1 MKVAETNAPKLLS
14 VTTVTTVTHWKWRI
28 DGDEDE
34 DVGYFQRFSR
44 NGFHFAQHLN
54 ESCKRDSGQSS
65 FSIAPKCFIFLL
77 KMFCAVLFVLL
88 IRFDHSI
95 CIMNEMA
102 IDINDIM
109 SDKLMPT
116 SFFVIEGTEPIDN
129 ATTSN
134 LFNNITSVL
143 LPKIDGNFQSAYKLM
158 NFHR

>member
-1 MKVAETNAPKLLS
+1 
-14 VTTVTTVTHWKWRI
+14 
-28 DGDEDE
+28 
-34 DVGYFQRFSR
+34 
-44 NGFHFAQHLN
+44 
-54 ESCKRDSGQSS
+54 
-65 FSIAPKCFIFLL
+65 
-77 KMFCAVLFVLL
+77 MFCAVLFVLL